1 MTDRPQSPLSD
12 PGFVA
17 GLRPI
22 PSHPDGAPP
31 DWPATDVVGVRPN
44 GTPVAIDLAA
54 ASRPVLM
61 VFLATGCDGCDQ
73 FWRGLSDPPPE
84 VDAMVVTRGPG
95 AVASSEVAALA
106 SDLDRVPV
114 VMSDAAWS
122 DYRVT
127 GYPFL
132 VLVEPATRRILGESV
147 GFGWSDVDVLLGS
160 SSVAGPP
167 SRPPRP
173 PRPKRPPQP
182 QRPDGVEP

>member
-22 PSHPDGAPP
+22 PSHPDGTAP
-31 DWPATDVVGVRPN
+31 DWPATDLAGVRPD
-44 GTPVAIDLAA
+44 GTPVVIDLAA

-61 VFLATGCDGCDQ
+61 VFLTTECDGCDQ
-73 FWRGLSDPPPE
+73 FWRGLSDPPPD
-84 VDAMVVTRGPG
+84 VDAVVVTRGPG
-95 AVASSEVAALA
+95 AVASLDVANLA
-106 SDLDRVPV
+106 SGLSRVPV

-147 GFGWSDVDVLLGS
+147 GFGWPDVDVLLGS

-167 SRPPRP
+167 W
-173 PRPKRPPQP
+173 Q
-182 QRPDGVEP
+182 PDGPDR